1 MPDLDTR
8 RLSEP
13 LPHVWLV
20 QLHRPQARNALNTQM
35 GRDLRTLF
43 GPLQFTPGSLR
54 CIVITGEG
62 DKAFCAGGD
71 LKERQG
77 MSDADWK
84 LQHAIFEEAFY
95 AVLDCSVPVVAAVI
109 GAAFGGGCELSLMCD
124 FIYAADHARFALPEV
139 GLGIIPGC
147 GGTQTLARAVG
158 GRRAKALVLTGTPF
172 DAHQAHLWGM
182 VNQVCPAGALLSAAL
197 SMRPAHCRQRTAFGA
212 PSQKSHPPRFAR
224 RLAKRLELRGGG
236 LPAPDPHPRPA
247 RGHAGLQRKTQTPL
261 HGRLNCQGGIGLA
274 SCHSPKRAWRACCSA
289 WS

>member
-1 MPDLDTR
+1 MQDFDTL

-13 LPHVWLV
+13 LPHVMQV

-35 GRDLRTLF
+35 GRDLRALF

-84 LQHAIFEEAFY
+84 LQHAIFEEAYY
-95 AVLDCSVPVVAAVI
+95 AVLDCSVPVIAAVN
-109 GAAFGGGCELSLMCD
+109 GAAFGGGCELALMCD
-124 FIYAADHARFALPEV
+124 FIYAADQARFALPEA

-158 GRRAKALVLTGTPF
+158 E
-172 DAHQAHLWGM
+172 
-182 VNQVCPAGALLSAAL
+182 
-197 SMRPAHCRQRTAFGA
+197 RQA
-212 PSQKSHPPRFAR
+212 PSTASLPR
-224 RLAKRLELRGGG
+224 
-236 LPAPDPHPRPA
+236 A
-247 RGHAGLQRKTQTPL
+247 RG
-261 HGRLNCQGGIGLA
+261 A
-274 SCHSPKRAWRACCSA
+274 SPPTSSSR
-289 WS
+289 

>member
-1 MPDLDTR
+1 MQNFDTL

-13 LPHVWLV
+13 LPHVMQV

-35 GRDLRTLF
+35 GLDLRALF

-84 LQHAIFEEAFY
+84 LQHAIFEEAYY
-95 AVLDCSVPVVAAVI
+95 AVLDCSVPVIAAVN
-109 GAAFGGGCELSLMCD
+109 GAAFGGGCELALMCD
-124 FIYAADHARFALPEV
+124 FIYAADHARFALPEA

-158 GRRAKALVLTGTPF
+158 ERRAKELVLTGKPF
-172 DAHQAHLWGM
+172 DAQQAQLWGM
-182 VNQVCPAGALLSAAL
+182 VNHVCPGSALLSTALACAQQMADNAPLSVRQAKKAIHQGLQGDLRSGLNYEVAAYMPL
-197 SMRPAHCRQRTAFGA
+197 IHTQDRREGTLAFNE
-212 PSQKSHPPRFAR
+212 KRKPRFTGA
-224 RLAKRLELRGGG
+224 
-236 LPAPDPHPRPA
+236 
-247 RGHAGLQRKTQTPL
+247 
-261 HGRLNCQGGIGLA
+261 
-274 SCHSPKRAWRACCSA
+274 
-289 WS
+289 